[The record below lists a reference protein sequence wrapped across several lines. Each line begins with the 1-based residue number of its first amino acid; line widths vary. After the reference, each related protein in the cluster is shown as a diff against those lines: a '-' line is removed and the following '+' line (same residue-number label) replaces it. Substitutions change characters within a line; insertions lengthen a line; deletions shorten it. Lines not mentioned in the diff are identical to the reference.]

1 MNANSCSDN
10 RLWVQRVPP
19 APPRPPK
26 KTSLKAKRAERA
38 IRKSRPPPKKSHK
51 KKIPPP
57 SASPSPPPP
66 KEEEIVSGPR
76 KRTQVAFYGNLTP
89 TVAALKRG
97 GSAQNTPTSTRG
109 TRSSARQHRNNEMTT
124 PASNRSAPS
133 QSRGA
138 VAETPSKTRATPL
151 PLGTRVSRRLRD
163 VDDEWQKIPDE
174 WLGQAASSEEPAAK
188 VNGKAKGKAK
198 QRAADEESDLSELTD
213 EEEHEAELKAR
224 LGSVPMT
231 GVTEAKGDVKRGGGT
246 DGSLTPV
253 SLLFRRL
260 C

>member
-1 MNANSCSDN
+1 M
-10 RLWVQRVPP
+10 
-19 APPRPPK
+19 
-26 KTSLKAKRAERA
+26 
-38 IRKSRPPPKKSHK
+38 
-51 KKIPPP
+51 
-57 SASPSPPPP
+57 
-66 KEEEIVSGPR
+66 
-76 KRTQVAFYGNLTP
+76 
-89 TVAALKRG
+89 
-97 GSAQNTPTSTRG
+97 
-109 TRSSARQHRNNEMTT
+109 
-124 PASNRSAPS
+124 
-133 QSRGA
+133 
-138 VAETPSKTRATPL
+138 
-151 PLGTRVSRRLRD
+151 GTRVSRRLRD

-198 QRAADEESDLSELTD
+198 QRDADEESDLSELTD

-231 GVTEAKGDVKRGGGT
+231 GVTEAKEDVKRGGGT